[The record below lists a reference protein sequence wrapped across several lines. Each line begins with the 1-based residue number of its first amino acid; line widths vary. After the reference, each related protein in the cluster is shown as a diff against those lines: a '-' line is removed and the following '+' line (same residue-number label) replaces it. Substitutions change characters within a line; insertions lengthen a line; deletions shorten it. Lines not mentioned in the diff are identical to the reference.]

1 MNAIT
6 YGKNRILR
14 EIPMEILKLAFLE
27 RHSLYNNNI
36 SLDEKI
42 NYSIIN
48 PIVLMDTNLIGSI
61 TKKINLKRCIVNYYT
76 NEDLQHEYLIE
87 IPDDVSDHK
96 EVISVSQI
104 LNNIALGLM
113 GNNSMSAVSNA
124 MNGLMSAHSNV
135 GIMVTDRLEI
145 VGRNIVLVNTGN
157 VKWNFENS
165 ILECGLAKD
174 RNMGHLKK
182 GSYLDFGELCV
193 EAAKIFIYNKLY
205 IKLDE
210 GYILG
215 GHNISAVKSKVES
228 YESAF
233 ERYKELLEQWFKI
246 EFMNDSKSY
255 ADFIEMQLVR

>member
-14 EIPMEILKLAFLE
+14 EIPMEILKLTFLE
-27 RHSLYNNNI
+27 RHSIYNNNI

-42 NYSIIN
+42 IHSIIN
-48 PIVLMDTNLIGSI
+48 PIVLMDTDLIGSI
-61 TKKINLKRCIVNYYT
+61 TKKVNLKKCIVNYYT

-87 IPDDVSDHK
+87 IPDNVVDHK

-113 GNNSMSAVSNA
+113 GNTSMSAVSNA

-135 GIMVTDRLEI
+135 GIVTTDRLEI
-145 VGRNIVLVNTGN
+145 VGRNIILVNTGN
-157 VKWNFENS
+157 VRWNFENS

-174 RNMGHLKK
+174 KNMSHLKK
-182 GSYLDFGELCV
+182 GSYLDFGDLCV
-193 EAAKIFIYNKLY
+193 EAAKIFIYNKMY

-215 GHNISAVKSKVES
+215 GHNISAVKSKIEN
-228 YESAF
+228 YDGAF

-246 EFMNDSKSY
+246 EFMNDAKAY
-255 ADFIEMQLVR
+255 GDFIEMQLVR